1 MRTKILIGTLVL
13 GGALAAS
20 TLGAV
25 PVRNAAVVKFIRPTI
40 IAGTFVLGTVV
51 LEHDDAKMARGEP
64 CTTVYHYNPNTN
76 ERGKVIVDFMCLP
89 RARPLATKFEVT
101 SVNTVSWP
109 DRLTEYQFAGEREGH
124 GVPAWK

>member
-64 CTTVYHYNPNTN
+64 CTTVYHYNANTN